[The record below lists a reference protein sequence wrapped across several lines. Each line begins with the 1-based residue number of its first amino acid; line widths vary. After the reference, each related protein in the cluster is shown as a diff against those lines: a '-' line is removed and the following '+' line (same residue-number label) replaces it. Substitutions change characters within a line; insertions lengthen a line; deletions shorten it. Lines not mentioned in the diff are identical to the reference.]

1 MRVFKFGGASLKDA
15 TNIKNVGTIIGR
27 FDNEQLVVVVSATG
41 KTTNLLEEV
50 VNGYFNKTDEAQ
62 DALDKFKENHV
73 NIAKD
78 LFPIEHEIFALMND
92 LFVEIDWILED
103 GPNDPYDYIYDQIV
117 SIGEMVS
124 SRIVHSY
131 LNLIGIKT
139 AWLDARDVIKTDEPY
154 REAKLR
160 WNETQSAVQ
169 TIIPPLLNSNKVV
182 ITQGFIGGSKDN
194 QTMTLGREGSDYS
207 AAILAFCLNAEN
219 QTIWKDV
226 PGVLTADPRKFE
238 NTVLLEKLSYREA
251 IEMTYYGASVIH
263 PKTIQPLQKK
273 NIPLLVK
280 SFLDPDS
287 TGTIISGDFDA
298 HYPPMVME
306 EDNQALLYIAPN
318 DYSFVVEHH
327 LSFLFHLFTEH
338 RIFVNMMQNTAL
350 SFVAC
355 VTNEKDRLKLVEE
368 ALAEEYFVRKEE
380 NLKLLTIRHF
390 DEATLE
396 ELKRG
401 KIILLEEK
409 LSDTVQMVIKNI
421 PQLKYKES

>member
-1 MRVFKFGGASLKDA
+1 MKVFKFGGASLKDA
-15 TNIKNVGTIIGR
+15 DNIKNVGSIIAR
-27 FDNEQLVVVVSATG
+27 FENEQLVVVVSATG

-50 VNGYFNKTDEAQ
+50 VNAYINKSDEAQ
-62 DALDKFKENHV
+62 HSLVRFKENHL
-73 NIAKD
+73 NIAQD
-78 LFPIEHEIFALMND
+78 LFPANHEVFALIND
-92 LFVEIDWILED
+92 LFVEIDWIIED
-103 GPNDPYDYIYDQIV
+103 EANDTYDYIYDQIV

-124 SRIVHSY
+124 SRIVNAY
-131 LNLIGIKT
+131 LNIINVKT

-160 WNETQSAVQ
+160 WNETQTAVQ
-169 TIIPPLLNSNKVV
+169 SIIPPLLNNNKVV

-207 AAILAFCLNAEN
+207 AAILAFCLNAVN

-238 NTVLLEKLSYREA
+238 NAVLLEKLSYREA

-280 SFLDPDS
+280 SFLDPDGI
-287 TGTIISGDFDA
+287 GTIISGDFDA

-318 DYSFVVEHH
+318 DFSFVVEHH
-327 LSFLFHLFTEH
+327 LSFLFQLFTKH

-355 VTNEKDRLKLVEE
+355 VTNEKDRLKMVEE
-368 ALAEEYFVRKEE
+368 ALASEYFVSKEE
-380 NLKLLTIRHF
+380 NLKLVTIRHYN
-390 DEATLE
+390 EATLD

-401 KIILLEEK
+401 KIILLEER

-421 PQLKYKES
+421 PQLKYK

>member
-1 MRVFKFGGASLKDA
+1 MRVFKFGGASLKDSE
-15 TNIKNVGTIIGR
+15 NIKNVGNIVR
-27 FDNEQLVVVVSATG
+27 QYEDKSLVIVVSATG

-50 VNGYFNKTDEAQ
+50 VNNYFSQTGEELAFVE
-62 DALDKFKENHV
+62 KFRSQHLELANG
-73 NIAKD
+73 
-78 LFPIEHEIFALMND
+78 LFPANHEVYSLLND

-103 GPNDPYDYIYDQIV
+103 APHDPYDYIYDQLV

-124 SRIVHSY
+124 SRLVHAY
-131 LNLIGIKT
+131 LNQIGIKT

-154 REAKLR
+154 REAKIR
-160 WNETQSAVQ
+160 WEDTQQAAQ
-169 TIIPPLLNSNKVV
+169 TIIPGLLSTHSVV

-226 PGVLTADPRKFE
+226 PGVLNADPRKFE
-238 NTVLLEKLSYREA
+238 NAVLIEKLSYREA

-280 SFLDPDS
+280 SFLNPEG
-287 TGTIISGDFDA
+287 TGTVISGDFDT

-327 LSFLFHLFTEH
+327 LGFLFQLFAEH

-355 VTNEKDRLKLVEE
+355 VTNEKDRLKFVEE
-368 ALAEEYFVRKEE
+368 ALSSDYFVSKEE
-380 NLKLLTIRHF
+380 NLKLLTIRHYN
-390 DEATLE
+390 EATLD
-396 ELKRG
+396 ELKHG
-401 KIILLEEK
+401 KIILLEER
-409 LSDTVQMVIKNI
+409 LANTVQMVIKNI
-421 PQLKYKES
+421 PQLKYKDA

>member
-1 MRVFKFGGASLKDA
+1 MRVFKFGGASLKNA
-15 TNIKNVGTIIGR
+15 ENIKNVGSIIGR
-27 FDNEQLVVVVSATG
+27 FDNEQLIVVVSATG

-50 VNGYFNKTDEAQ
+50 VNSYYHKTDEAQ
-62 DALDKFKENHV
+62 IALDKFKENHI
-73 NIAKD
+73 NIAKA
-78 LFPIEHEIFALMND
+78 LFTIDHEVFALMND

-103 GPNDPYDYIYDQIV
+103 DPNDPYDYIYDQIV

-124 SRIVHSY
+124 SRIVHAY

-160 WNETQSAVQ
+160 WNETQTAALA
-169 TIIPPLLNSNKVV
+169 IIPPFFEKSKVV

-207 AAILAFCLNAEN
+207 AAILAFCLNASN

-226 PGVLTADPRKFE
+226 PGVLNADPRKFE
-238 NTVLLEKLSYREA
+238 NAVLLEKLSYREA

-280 SFLDPDS
+280 SFIDPDGV
-287 TGTIISGDFDA
+287 GTIISGDFDA

-368 ALAEEYFVRKEE
+368 ALAAEYFVSKEE
-380 NLKLLTIRHF
+380 NLKLLTIRHYN
-390 DEATLE
+390 ETTLD

-401 KIILLEEK
+401 KIILLEER

-421 PQLKYKES
+421 PQLKYK